1 MSLKNERKVKV
12 ELGGYLSSL
21 GDNLSFYVTTPAE
34 ALRAALLQVE
44 GLEKALRD
52 ADKHGIKFA
61 VLNGKRP
68 VSVEELH
75 LGVKDVV
82 TIIPV
87 EDGSKKNGLT
97 QVLVGVVIIAAA
109 FYTGGASLTA
119 GGLTTTTAG
128 GLAVNLGVAMVLGG
142 ITQMLTPS
150 PEGPQD
156 SSDVE
161 NKPSYAFGG
170 PINTVSQGN
179 PVAIFYG
186 EREVGGAVISAGI
199 YNEDIA

>member
-75 LGVKDVV
+75 LGVRDVV
-82 TIIPV
+82 TIMPV
-87 EDGSKKNGLT
+87 EDGSKSGVS
-97 QVLVGVVIIAAA
+97 QVLVGAVIIAAA

-119 GGLTTTTAG
+119 GGLTTTTMG
-128 GLAVNLGVAMVLGG
+128 GIAVNLGVAMVLGG
-142 ITQMLTPS
+142 ITQMLAPS

-179 PVAIFYG
+179 PVAVFYG

>member
-82 TIIPV
+82 TIMPV
-87 EDGSKKNGLT
+87 EDGSKSGVS
-97 QVLVGVVIIAAA
+97 QVLVGAVIIAAA
-109 FYTGGASLTA
+109 FYTGGASLAA
-119 GGLTTTTAG
+119 GGLTTTAVG
-128 GLAVNLGVAMVLGG
+128 GIAVNLGVAMVLGG
-142 ITQMLTPS
+142 ITQMLAPS

-170 PINTVSQGN
+170 PINTVAQGN

>member
-75 LGVKDVV
+75 LGVKEVV

-87 EDGSKKNGLT
+87 EDGSKSGAA

-119 GGLTTTTAG
+119 GGLTTTTMG
-128 GLAVNLGVAMVLGG
+128 GIAVNLGVAMVLGG
-142 ITQMLTPS
+142 ITQMLAPS

-170 PINTVSQGN
+170 PINTVAQGN